1 MYWGYCCA
9 KACCV
14 LHQSRCI
21 SFSLKLWSQ
30 AGVASISTHWIP
42 KGETRDAWNQCL
54 DFLQPSLEKYENMI
68 DIFATKSRWRFEAI
82 SRPFKNCM
90 NYKLWI
96 GNRLLSLLYHT
107 VPKPPF
113 FVQKFNFRGKLVNL
127 DFLHKN
133 SIICT
138 VFENHRT
145 SLMQHCERS
154 ELSLHFE

>member
-1 MYWGYCCA
+1 MQSNKCICIEA
-9 KACCV
+9 TAARR
-14 LHQSRCI
+14 LAFQSRCI

-96 GNRLLSLLYHT
+96 GNRLSLPYHT
-107 VPKPPF
+107 VSKPQF
-113 FVQKFNFRGKLVNL
+113 FVQKINFR
-127 DFLHKN
+127 KN
-133 SIICT
+133 FFNRTKIRFFESIWQNKNT
-138 VFENHRT
+138 
-145 SLMQHCERS
+145 
-154 ELSLHFE
+154 